1 MSAPQPPTFAQTPF
15 VPQLSLTI
23 GCVTVAA
30 GLIAYGL
37 VKLRRDRS
45 PSLLLLIFGATVA
58 SLQEA
63 PLDIFVSAYYPR
75 EGLWMSYETF
85 GRPVPV
91 WANFAWMILFAGA
104 PYLLAQAMRKHGVR
118 QAGWLGMLGLAI
130 VDIAIELP
138 NLAVSLYSYYG
149 DQPLRIG
156 GFPMHMVAV
165 NAATMMAITIA
176 VYLGESRLRGK
187 LRLLAIIVP
196 ILAVPAGTMSNG
208 LVVWSAVGAQ
218 LPTVLTWIASFVTIG
233 LAMWSIHGMLRLADR
248 FGPGVV
254 APAAVEPMAAPA

>member
-15 VPQLSLTI
+15 VPQLALTV

-37 VKLRRDRS
+37 VRLRRDRS
-45 PSLLLLIFGATVA
+45 PALLLLILGATMA

-75 EGLWMSYETF
+75 QGLWMSYETF
-85 GRPVPV
+85 GRPVPI

-104 PYLLAQAMRKHGVR
+104 PYLLARAMRRYGVR
-118 QAGWLGMLGLAI
+118 QAGWLGMLALAI

-138 NLAVSLYSYYG
+138 NLAVELYSYYG

-165 NAATMMAITIA
+165 NAATMMAITVA

-187 LRLLAIIVP
+187 LRLLAIVVP

-218 LPTVLTWIASFVTIG
+218 LPAAVTWTASFATIAM
-233 LAMWSIHGMLRLADR
+233 AMWSIHGMLRLADR
-248 FGPGVV
+248 FGTGARAADAPEPV
-254 APAAVEPMAAPA
+254 AARA

>member
-1 MSAPQPPTFAQTPF
+1 
-15 VPQLSLTI
+15 
-23 GCVTVAA
+23 
-30 GLIAYGL
+30 
-37 VKLRRDRS
+37 
-45 PSLLLLIFGATVA
+45 
-58 SLQEA
+58 
-63 PLDIFVSAYYPR
+63 
-75 EGLWMSYETF
+75 
-85 GRPVPV
+85 
-91 WANFAWMILFAGA
+91 
-104 PYLLAQAMRKHGVR
+104 
-118 QAGWLGMLGLAI
+118 MLGLAI

-254 APAAVEPMAAPA
+254 APAAVEPVAAPA

>member
-23 GCVTVAA
+23 GCVTVATA
-30 GLIAYGL
+30 LILYGL
-37 VKLRRDRS
+37 VKMRRDRS
-45 PSLLLLIFGATVA
+45 PALLLLIFGATVA

-75 EGLWMSYETF
+75 EGLWSSYETF

-104 PYLLAQAMRKHGVR
+104 PYLLAQAMRKYGVR
-118 QAGWLGMLGLAI
+118 QAGWLGMLALAV

-138 NLAVSLYSYYG
+138 NLAVNLYSYYG

-187 LRLLAIIVP
+187 LRLLAIVVP

-218 LPTVLTWIASFVTIG
+218 LPTAVTWVASFVTIG
-233 LAMWSIHGMLRLADR
+233 LALWSIHGMLRLASR
-248 FGPGVV
+248 YGTGAAEV
-254 APAAVEPMAAPA
+254 AAVQPAVASA